1 MRLKLIGLTVVLC
14 LSLPVFGQRNTA
26 AISGT
31 TTDPT
36 GAVIPGT
43 QVTAVQTSTGTTS
56 RTQSNEN
63 GFYQLPNLPI
73 GTYTLR
79 VEHVGF
85 QAYVQEGI
93 VLQVDQ
99 SATVNV
105 SLKVGSQAESVTIT
119 GEPPLVDTRTQTL
132 TTTITPEMARELPLN
147 GRNVLQ
153 LMALAPDVS
162 PGGSRCFAQ
171 GASRPESTVTFV
183 SASGAR
189 SNETAFYLDGGINE
203 DPYTEIAN
211 IFPNPDAI
219 QEFSVQTNS
228 YSAKFG
234 GRGGG
239 VVNAA
244 TRSGSNEFHGSAFEF
259 LRNHVLNARNF
270 FASSD
275 DGLKRNQYGFS
286 FGGPVQKNK
295 TFFFASWQ
303 GTKLRS
309 IPTQNEA
316 VTPTAAQ
323 LSGDF
328 SAISTQL
335 VDPNTNVPFPGNQV
349 PTSRFDP
356 ISMKVLSTVPV
367 GAPGTG
373 LAFYPTFTRTD
384 DNQWVG
390 RVDHNFGE
398 KFRLFARYL
407 YDRLEEPGSLIGNN
421 ILSASD
427 NIYWQSQNITI
438 GGSYLPKP
446 NLVGDLTLT
455 YNRVVQISLG
465 PTKLPGWVDLGVN
478 VANEAAS
485 AGASGAG
492 FYLNVGGYFSA
503 NWDPLYRV
511 PRAEYDLSNNW
522 TYIRGAH
529 TMQFGGEV
537 IREQNILAQVFLSQG
552 SFSFSS
558 QISGDNLLDFML
570 GKPSDFQQFS
580 PIYESLYRTLPA
592 LYFND
597 SWKATRR
604 LTVNLGVRWEPWKM
618 FTEQANQ
625 MSIFTIGAAA
635 QGIRSKIYPNLPP
648 GELVPGDPG
657 VRKTAV
663 PSYYHIFDP
672 RIGVAWD
679 VFGDGKTSIRAGF
692 GIYHDMINVN
702 SNNDT
707 ISAPPWALS
716 VDVPFPV
723 SLQNPYQGHNVP
735 FPAFRPF
742 ASNQNFAFPFFGN
755 EFDPTMAYP
764 VIEQWNLAVERQLP
778 KGFMVRAA
786 YEGMQSYHLFGGVE
800 QNAAVYIPG
809 QSTFENDQ
817 QRRPMGQYF
826 TSNSINTATG
836 TASYDALALTAEKR
850 ATKGLT
856 FLAGFRWAKMLDELP
871 GAGTSLGQGDYT
883 TPDPK
888 FDHGLSSVDVNR
900 QLIGSYVWE
909 LPTAKSLGFFGRNV
923 IGGWQSSGVLT
934 LRAGSPYS
942 ILSGLDYS
950 YSGIGI
956 DRADLV
962 GNPNLSGGRSKAAQL
977 NEWFNTAAFAFN
989 APGTYGTSGR
999 DILRGPG
1006 IATFDM
1012 SLSKSFPLKF
1022 GHFAETQR
1030 IDFRAEAFN
1039 LFNHA
1044 NFRNPDGT
1052 ITDPTFGQVLRTA
1065 KGSAG
1070 DPRILQFALRYSF

>member
-1 MRLKLIGLTVVLC
+1 MRLRFIGLTVALC
-14 LSLPVFGQRNTA
+14 LSLPAFGQRNTA
-26 AISGT
+26 AIAGT

-63 GFYQLPNLPI
+63 GFYQLPNLPV

-79 VEHVGF
+79 VEHAGF

-105 SLKVGSQAESVTIT
+105 SMQVGSQAESVTIT
-119 GEPPLVDTRTQTL
+119 GEPPLVDVRTQTL
-132 TTTITPEMARELPLN
+132 TTVITPEMARELPLN

-162 PGGSRCFAQ
+162 PGGSRCFGQ
-171 GASRPESTVTFV
+171 GASRPESRVTFV

-244 TRSGSNEFHGSAFEF
+244 TRSGGNEFHGSAFEF

-286 FGGPVQKNK
+286 LGGPVQKNK

-303 GTKLRS
+303 GTKVRS
-309 IPTQNEA
+309 VPTQNVQ

-323 LSGDF
+323 LAGDF

-335 VDPNTNVPFPGNQV
+335 VDPTTHAPFPGNQV

-356 ISMKVLSTVPV
+356 IAVNVLSRVPV
-367 GAPGTG
+367 GAPDTG
-373 LAFYPTFTRTD
+373 LSFYSTFTRTD

-398 KFRLFARYL
+398 KFRVSARYL
-407 YDRLEEPGSLIGNN
+407 YDRLDRPGSFVNN
-421 ILSASD
+421 DILSVTA
-427 NIYWQSQNITI
+427 NAYWQSQNITLN
-438 GGSYLPKP
+438 GTYLPRP
-446 NLVGDLTLT
+446 NLVGNLTLT
-455 YNRVVQISLG
+455 YNRVVNIQLG
-465 PTKLPGWVDLGVN
+465 PKKIPGWVDLGVN
-478 VANEAAS
+478 VADEVG
-485 AGASGAG
+485 GADTSGGAG
-492 FYLNVGGYFSA
+492 FYLNIDGYFSA
-503 NWDPLYRV
+503 EWDPVYRV
-511 PRAEYDLSNNW
+511 PRAEYDISNNW
-522 TYIRGAH
+522 TYIKGAH
-529 TMQFGGEV
+529 TIEFGGEI
-537 IREQNILAQVFLSQG
+537 IREQNILAQIFLSQG
-552 SFSFSS
+552 YFDFSS
-558 QISGDNLLDFML
+558 QLSGDNLLDFLL

-580 PIYESLYRTLPA
+580 PTYESLYRTLPA
-592 LYFND
+592 LYVND
-597 SWKATRR
+597 SWKATRN
-604 LTVNLGVRWEPWKM
+604 LTLNLGVRWEPWKM
-618 FTEQANQ
+618 FHEQANQ
-625 MSIFTIGAAA
+625 ISVFTIGDAAK
-635 QGIRSKIYPNLPP
+635 GVRSTVYPNLPP

-657 VRKTAV
+657 VLKTAV
-663 PSYYHIFDP
+663 KTYNHIFDP
-672 RIGVAWD
+672 RLGLAWD
-679 VFGDGKTSIRAGF
+679 VFGNGRTSVRAGF
-692 GIYHDMINVN
+692 GIYHDFINVN

-716 VDVPFPV
+716 VDIPFPA
-723 SLQNPYQGHNVP
+723 SLQNPYQGHVVP

-742 ASNQNFAFPFFGN
+742 AHDQTFAFPFFGN
-755 EFDPTMAYP
+755 EFDPAMAYP
-764 VIEQWNLAVERQLP
+764 VIQQWNLAVEHQLP

-786 YEGMQSYHLFGGVE
+786 YEGMESYHLFGGVE
-800 QNAAVYIPG
+800 QNQAVYIPG
-809 QSTFENDQ
+809 QSTFENVQD
-817 QRRPMGQYF
+817 RRPQGQYF
-826 TSNSINTATG
+826 TSNSINTATS
-836 TASYDALALTAEKR
+836 TASFNGLTLTVEKR

-856 FLAGFRWAKMLDELP
+856 FLAGFRWAKMLDDLN
-871 GAGTSLGQGDYT
+871 GAGTSLGQSDYT
-883 TPDPK
+883 TNNPK
-888 FDHGLSSVDVNR
+888 FDRGLSSVDVNK
-900 QLIGSYVWE
+900 QFIGSYVWQ

-934 LRAGSPYS
+934 LRAGMPFSV
-942 ILSGLDYS
+942 LSGLDYS
-950 YSGIGI
+950 YSGNGI
-956 DRADLV
+956 DRADLI
-962 GNPNLSGGRSKAAQL
+962 GDTSLPGGRSKNAQL
-977 NEWFNTAAFAFN
+977 LEWFNTAAFAFN
-989 APGTYGTSGR
+989 APGTFGNSGR
-999 DILRGPG
+999 DIIRQPG
-1006 IATFDM
+1006 VANFDFA
-1012 SLSKSFPLKF
+1012 LTKSFPIKF
-1022 GHFAETQR
+1022 GHFGETQHV
-1030 IDFRAEAFN
+1030 DFRAEAFN

-1044 NFRNPDGT
+1044 NFGRPDRT
-1052 ITDPTFGQVLRTA
+1052 LTHSKFGQIL
-1065 KGSAG
+1065 SAA